1 MMQPVITLIKTRKP
15 DMSPAHHFLAFACVF
30 FVLFTSLPAQAQVA
44 AEPAVALQGM
54 DVVSYFKDGGP
65 VKGQAVHRADFDGA
79 RYLFSSAQ
87 NRAAFTADP
96 DRYLPQF
103 SGLCATGIAVGKE
116 LKGDANTWKIVDGKL
131 YFYYSDAVRAR
142 GESDPASIAR
152 AHKNWAAR
160 K

>member
-1 MMQPVITLIKTRKP
+1 MADDAGTYRTAKIKEHL
-15 DMSPAHHFLAFACVF
+15 MSPARRCLAFFLLALLTAV
-30 FVLFTSLPAQAQVA
+30 PAHAQNT

-65 VKGQAVHRADFDGA
+65 VKGQSAHRADFDGA

-87 NRAAFTADP
+87 NRAAFVADP

-103 SGLCATGIAVGKE
+103 SGLCATGVSVGKQ
-116 LKGDANTWKIVDGKL
+116 LKGDANSWKVVDGKL
-131 YFYYSDAVRAR
+131 YLYYSDAVRAK
-142 GESDPASIAR
+142 GDDDPTTLAR